1 MCQNF
6 KEKRK
11 RGKRSEAEDSKPQHG
26 YHTRAN
32 IHDASP
38 ALFNEAERTPLG
50 CEPRSPT
57 KKRKRVFSPEE
68 KREPKRRR
76 CLSPIHQPE
85 VELKGQTE
93 RKAAPQKKTEAC
105 HSNISD
111 KHLRHEQVQSL
122 GFPNIGQTCYMNS
135 CLQSL
140 LTLDDFVDDIK
151 RQKKVWRSNPDAGV
165 MRYLT
170 KIKKA
175 RPTKDLAK
183 KTLLL
188 TNFKTALSA
197 WNPEFKDKKQKD
209 AHEFLSS
216 VLQQIR
222 SLDPQLQNLAAT
234 MDQTY
239 TCPVEKHI
247 AFTIENTRTCK
258 SCGVGATRLEK
269 YTDLSLDIAL
279 GGGTVEDMLQD
290 YLKETDLEYSCECG
304 ANMSSQRSSFAT
316 MPKALVLHLKRI
328 RYDSSYQLEKVRDP
342 VDLLRELVI
351 PSKEGGSCY
360 SLVSAISHI
369 GTGAGSGH
377 YISDGVD
384 LDVPVEDPEDRWFT
398 YNDTVV
404 RETSG
409 ASVCNLRKQN
419 AYVLVY
425 KRQDQS
431 AG

>member
-1 MCQNF
+1 
-6 KEKRK
+6 
-11 RGKRSEAEDSKPQHG
+11 
-26 YHTRAN
+26 
-32 IHDASP
+32 
-38 ALFNEAERTPLG
+38 
-50 CEPRSPT
+50 
-57 KKRKRVFSPEE
+57 
-68 KREPKRRR
+68 
-76 CLSPIHQPE
+76 
-85 VELKGQTE
+85 
-93 RKAAPQKKTEAC
+93 
-105 HSNISD
+105 
-111 KHLRHEQVQSL
+111 
-122 GFPNIGQTCYMNS
+122 MNS

-140 LTLDDFVDDIK
+140 LTLDDFVNDVK

-188 TNFKTALSA
+188 SNFKTALSA
-197 WNPEFKDKKQKD
+197 WNPEFKDNQQKD

-222 SLDPQLQNLAAT
+222 SLGPQLQYLAAT
-234 MDQTY
+234 TDQTY
-239 TCPVEKHI
+239 TCPVKKHI
-247 AFTIENTRTCK
+247 EFTMENTRTCK
-258 SCGVGATRLEK
+258 GCGVGSTRQEK

-279 GGGTVEDMLQD
+279 GGGTVEDMLED
-290 YLKETDLEYSCECG
+290 YLKETDLEYRCECG
-304 ANMSSQRSSFAT
+304 ANMSGQRSSFAT

-342 VDLLRELVI
+342 VDLFRELVI

-369 GTGAGSGH
+369 GAGAGSGH

-409 ASVCNLRKQN
+409 ASVCKLRSQN

-425 KRQDQS
+425 KRKD
-431 AG
+431 

>member
-1 MCQNF
+1 
-6 KEKRK
+6 
-11 RGKRSEAEDSKPQHG
+11 
-26 YHTRAN
+26 
-32 IHDASP
+32 
-38 ALFNEAERTPLG
+38 
-50 CEPRSPT
+50 
-57 KKRKRVFSPEE
+57 
-68 KREPKRRR
+68 
-76 CLSPIHQPE
+76 
-85 VELKGQTE
+85 
-93 RKAAPQKKTEAC
+93 
-105 HSNISD
+105 
-111 KHLRHEQVQSL
+111 
-122 GFPNIGQTCYMNS
+122 
-135 CLQSL
+135 
-140 LTLDDFVDDIK
+140 
-151 RQKKVWRSNPDAGV
+151 

-197 WNPEFKDKKQKD
+197 WNPEFKDNQQKD

-222 SLDPQLQNLAAT
+222 SLGPQLQYLAAT
-234 MDQTY
+234 TDQTY
-239 TCPVEKHI
+239 TCPVKKHI
-247 AFTIENTRTCK
+247 EFTMENTRTCK
-258 SCGVGATRLEK
+258 SCGVGSTRQEK

-279 GGGTVEDMLQD
+279 GGGTVEDMLED
-290 YLKETDLEYSCECG
+290 YLKETDLEYRCECG
-304 ANMSSQRSSFAT
+304 ANMSGQRSSLAT

-342 VDLLRELVI
+342 VDLFRELVI

-369 GTGAGSGH
+369 GAGTGSGH

-409 ASVCNLRKQN
+409 ASVCKLQSQN

-425 KRQDQS
+425 KRKD
-431 AG
+431 